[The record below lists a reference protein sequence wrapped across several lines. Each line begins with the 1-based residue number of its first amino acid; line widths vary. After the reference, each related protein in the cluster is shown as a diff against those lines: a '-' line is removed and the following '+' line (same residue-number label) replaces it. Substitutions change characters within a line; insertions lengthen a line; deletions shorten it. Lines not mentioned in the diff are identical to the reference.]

1 MTSKVLFTPV
11 LLPAHITVH
20 ESSFMNSPFM
30 IPKAP
35 LDIILLS
42 AHSTLGESCFMYSPY
57 MKYMAPF
64 TSAVLPAN
72 ITFIP
77 HEQLHTVSKAL
88 SISVI
93 LLADITVAKSFSMI
107 SSASITDPRFF
118 FSRTTSEEEHSH
130 GITNILY

>member
-1 MTSKVLFTPV
+1 MNSLHMTSKVLFTSE

-57 MKYMAPF
+57 MKYKAPLLLQSF
-64 TSAVLPAN
+64 
-72 ITFIP
+72 
-77 HEQLHTVSKAL
+77 LHTSHL
-88 SISVI
+88 S
-93 LLADITVAKSFSMI
+93 LMN
-107 SSASITDPRFF
+107 SSTQSLR
-118 FSRTTSEEEHSH
+118 HS
-130 GITNILY
+130 LFL